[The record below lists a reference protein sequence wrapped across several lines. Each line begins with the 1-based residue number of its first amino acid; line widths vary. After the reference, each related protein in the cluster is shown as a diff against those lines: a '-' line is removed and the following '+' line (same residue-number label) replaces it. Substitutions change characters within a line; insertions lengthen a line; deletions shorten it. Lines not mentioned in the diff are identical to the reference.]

1 MLKRSLVAVG
11 VATFLSIGL
20 STSFLGMPGVLRGL
34 PYPPTGMAQAEA
46 KPQKPC
52 TPDND
57 GEYVLDIEGL
67 WRCKGSE
74 RDWKFIDPILP
85 QPPRGLD
92 PARP

>member
-11 VATFLSIGL
+11 FVTCLSVGS
-20 STSFLGMPGVLRGL
+20 STSFIAVPRGL
-34 PYPPTGMAQAEA
+34 PYSPTGMDQAEA

-52 TPDND
+52 TPEND

-74 RDWKFIDPILP
+74 RDWKFVDPILP
-85 QPPRGLD
+85 QPPRTLD
-92 PARP
+92 PPAP